1 MKCFVPKH
9 FWLFMI
15 VLLLFTVSA
24 PCYDWDDSNILSQST
39 TISSIDLDD
48 IVSDVHDFHIL
59 SAAIVWL
66 IPVTVCNF
74 FTGCT
79 AIVLAEP
86 TPLHSSVISRAPP
99 ALS

>member
-1 MKCFVPKH
+1 MKCFAPKH

-24 PCYDWDDSNILSQST
+24 PSYDWDDSNILSQST
-39 TISSIDLDD
+39 TISSIDLEDL
-48 IVSDVHDFHIL
+48 VSDVHDFHL
-59 SAAIVWL
+59 LNAVIVWL
-66 IPVTVCNF
+66 TPVTVCVSI
-74 FTGCT
+74 TVGS
-79 AIVLAEP
+79 AVVLAEP